1 MSLLHILSPPSGH
14 GPEVPTGNK
23 YQHALCDSVLP
34 IITDV
39 KEKMGAGCLIMAVSD
54 SERQSLPG
62 RSDKTGDSE
71 MLRLLLEKKI

>member
-1 MSLLHILSPPSGH
+1 MSLMHVLSPPSGR
-14 GPEVPTGNK
+14 GNEVPTGNK
-23 YQHALCDSVLP
+23 YKHALCDSVLP

-39 KEKMGAGCLIMAVSD
+39 KEKGAGCLIMAVSD